1 MERFQKIL
9 LVFTFVVITL
19 LACQFSANPS
29 NQNPAPA
36 VVTVLVSPES
46 APTSIPTSQL
56 MVAEQATPEPL
67 PIATLGESLD
77 PSRDQNVLVELHE
90 KVKSGIVAI
99 RVLSPNGGSLGSGFV
114 IDHEGH
120 IVTNYHVVSSETSL
134 EVDFISGY
142 KTRGSVIGLDP
153 DADLAVLK
161 VEAPAEELF
170 PLTLG
175 DSDQVKVGQFVVAI
189 GNPFGLEG
197 TMTLGIVSGLGRTLR
212 SQRVGISGST
222 FTLGDVIQTDAAINP
237 GNSGGPLFNLNGEV
251 IGVNESILTRSLDRS
266 NSGVGFA
273 VSSNMVKRIVPD
285 LIASGKF
292 EYPYLGIFSLDE
304 MTLMDQEALG
314 LSRSTGVYI
323 TDVAP
328 GGPADRAGIR
338 PGDRNS
344 SIPGAPMGGDL
355 IIAVDGQPV
364 LDFNDLIVYITK
376 NKNPGDTVML
386 TILRGNEQIEL
397 ALTLDRRPSE

>member
-1 MERFQKIL
+1 MERFPKIL
-9 LVFTFVVITL
+9 LVFTLIFITV
-19 LACQFSANPS
+19 LACQFSTNPS
-29 NQNPAPA
+29 TQSPVPA

-46 APTSIPTSQL
+46 TSTPIPTSQL
-56 MVAEQATPEPL
+56 MVADPATSVSL
-67 PIATLGESLD
+67 PPATLGAVLD
-77 PSRDQNVLVELHE
+77 PSQEQNVLVGLHE
-90 KVKSGIVAI
+90 KVKPGIVAI
-99 RVLSPNGGSLGSGFV
+99 RVLTPNGGSLGSGFV
-114 IDHEGH
+114 IDNEGH
-120 IVTNYHVVSSETSL
+120 IVTNYHVVSNETSL

-142 KTRGSVIGLDP
+142 KIRGVVIGLDP

-170 PLTLG
+170 PLMLG

-212 SQRVGISGST
+212 SQRVGVGGSS

-251 IGVNESILTRSLDRS
+251 IGVNESILTSSLDRS

-273 VSSNMVKRIVPD
+273 VSSNMVKRIVPE
-285 LIASGKF
+285 LIANGKF

-304 MTLMDQEALG
+304 MTLLEQEALG

-323 TDVAP
+323 SDIAP

-338 PGDRNS
+338 AGDQNS
-344 SIPGAPMGGDL
+344 SIPGVPIGGDL
-355 IIAVDGQPV
+355 VIAVDGQPV

-376 NKNPGDTVML
+376 NKNPGDTIML

-397 ALTLDRRPSE
+397 ALTLDQRPSE